1 MGEMNRRE
9 FIKSAAIGGAVLSIA
24 GIKLHDPLQAS
35 ASGKY
40 EIGQCKSV
48 RVKCVSEV
56 G

>member
-9 FIKSAAIGGAVLSIA
+9 FIKSAAIGGAMLGLG
-24 GIKLHDPLQAS
+24 GILLHDPLKAS

-48 RVKCVSEV
+48 RVK
-56 G
+56 